1 MKISG
6 IETIRIAA
14 RPSIIWVRVG
24 TDEGLVGL
32 GETWFGAGAV
42 EADIHERIAP
52 LIIGRDATD
61 IAGLAQLMKPYVGF
75 CGTGVEMRAL
85 SAVEV
90 ALWDIAG
97 KAAGLPLAEV
107 LGGAVHS
114 SVPVYNTCAGP
125 SYVSNASDV
134 RPGNFGLPGAD
145 GTRRYEDL
153 DAFLN
158 RPAELAADLLEM
170 GVESMK
176 IWPFDFAADAGEGEI
191 SATDLAKALKPFEA
205 IRATHGDR
213 IRIKAELH
221 GIWTLEA
228 ARRICRALEPLAVD
242 WVEDAVN
249 MDRFDDLGALADGT
263 SLPLSG
269 GETLGGLA
277 QIEELITRGKVA
289 VPIVDVVW
297 GGGIGFAMDAA
308 ALAASHRRPIAFH
321 DCSGPVTLA
330 VSTHLAM
337 ACPNA
342 EEQEITRAFYYGWYD
357 QAVTGLPVIS
367 NGMIS
372 VSSEPGHGIALTPT
386 LRAGEAV
393 TRTSGRLPLG

>member
-1 MKISG
+1 MKITG
-6 IETIRIAA
+6 IETVRIAD
-14 RPSIIWVRVG
+14 RPSVIWVRVG
-24 TDEGLVGL
+24 TDDGLVGL

-52 LIIGRDATD
+52 LILGRDAGD
-61 IAGLAQLMKPYVGF
+61 IAGLAQVMKPYVGF
-75 CGTGVEMRAL
+75 CGTGAELRAL

-97 KAAGLPLAEV
+97 KAASQPLAEL
-107 LGGAVHS
+107 LGGAVHK

-134 RPGNFGLPGAD
+134 RPGNFGLPGGAD
-145 GTRRYEDL
+145 QRRYEDL

-170 GVESMK
+170 GIGAMK
-176 IWPFDFAADAGEGEI
+176 IWPFDFAADAGEGKI
-191 SATDLAKALKPFEA
+191 SDADLAKALKPFEA
-205 IRATHGDR
+205 IRAAHGDR

-221 GIWTLEA
+221 GLWTLGA
-228 ARRICRALEPLAVD
+228 AKKICRALEPLAID
-242 WVEDAVN
+242 WVEDAVF
-249 MDRFDDLGALADGT
+249 MDRFDDLGTLAEAT

-277 QIEELITRGKVA
+277 QVEDLITRGKVA
-289 VPIVDVVW
+289 VPIIDVVW

-308 ALAASHRRPIAFH
+308 ALAATHRRPIAFH

-330 VSTHLAM
+330 VSTHLAL

-357 QAVTGLPVIS
+357 QVVTGLPAIEQ
-367 NGMIS
+367 GMIS
-372 VSSEPGHGIALTPT
+372 VGGAPGHGVTLSTALDGD
-386 LRAGEAV
+386 RAV
-393 TRTSGRLPLG
+393 RRRTGKLADA